1 MVHTPIQY
9 PKRME
14 FFCRGP
20 YLNKSIQR
28 ASKERGSM
36 RRREGPEGQEE
47 ASAKL
52 QSPDPEAVYGNY
64 RKAED
69 FPGGPAVKTLLPLK
83 RARVRSP
90 TGELRSTCHV
100 VQPKN
105 TTGF

>member
-1 MVHTPIQY
+1 MTCLYTYILMVHTPIQY
-9 PKRME
+9 PERME

-69 FPGGPAVKTLLPLK
+69 FPGGPAVKTLLPLQGTW
-83 RARVRSP
+83 V
-90 TGELRSTCHV
+90 
-100 VQPKN
+100 
-105 TTGF
+105 